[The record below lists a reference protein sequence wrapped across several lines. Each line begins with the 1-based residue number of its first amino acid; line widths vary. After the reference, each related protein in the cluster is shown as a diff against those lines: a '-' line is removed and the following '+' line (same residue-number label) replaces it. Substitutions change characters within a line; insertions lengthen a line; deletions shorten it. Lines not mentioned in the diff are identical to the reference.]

1 MKQQRASELEEKC
14 GTNLLAYNLGAMPA
28 KRRDADFKKNPPR
41 ASPAPNATTHTS
53 IMTDRRRINAPS
65 GGTSAPIFARTVKDP
80 DSLHMFRPTR
90 TRRPDELR
98 KICKSPPT
106 PLFSS

>member
-1 MKQQRASELEEKC
+1 
-14 GTNLLAYNLGAMPA
+14 
-28 KRRDADFKKNPPR
+28 
-41 ASPAPNATTHTS
+41 
-53 IMTDRRRINAPS
+53 MTDRRRINAPS
-65 GGTSAPIFARTVKDP
+65 GGTSAPIFARTVKDL

-106 PLFSS
+106 PFSAPSYPSEYSNRSM